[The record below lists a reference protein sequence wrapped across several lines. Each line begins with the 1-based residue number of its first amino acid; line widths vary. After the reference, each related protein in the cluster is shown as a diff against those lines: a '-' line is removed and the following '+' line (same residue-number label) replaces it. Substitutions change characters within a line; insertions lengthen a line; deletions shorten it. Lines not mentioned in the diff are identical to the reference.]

1 MGMQKKLEQ
10 YLGWCVKKTVHRD
23 KPRVLVIAG
32 SVGKTSARYALSVA
46 MSRPN
51 QEETYRASQKNYNN
65 ELGVPLSVFACDM
78 PGRSVAKWFKL
89 LYVATAHALGLK
101 RLKVKW
107 LILEIAAD
115 HPGDLD
121 YLLGMLKPNVAIMTS
136 MGAEHTEYFGTV
148 EAAIEEER
156 KVLLALSEEGE
167 ALLNA
172 DDAATWESRHMTKA
186 EVIGFGKSQAA
197 AVRIRNIQTVYD
209 FQNPGAGGLDVEF
222 EVLRNHVKTIRLRG
236 VYGEAHAYAVA
247 ASLTFL
253 LSLDQGLE
261 MAMDYIQ
268 DNYVGMPG
276 RTRIV
281 PGIKGTVL
289 LDDSYNAQPQAMSS
303 ALRDL
308 ARFPV
313 SNGGRRIAVLGDM
326 LELGELTEQE
336 HEIVGKLVVETGVD
350 LLVTCGKYGKL
361 IGEAA
366 ANAGMPSEKVFMFD
380 ASPDAGL
387 FLQQEII
394 KPGDAIL
401 VKGSQSIRMEKIT
414 KELMSDPLEAAST
427 LVRQTPD
434 WLAK

>member
-1 MGMQKKLEQ
+1 MRKQLEK
-10 YLGWCVKKTVHRD
+10 YLGACVKRTLGRD
-23 KPRVLVIAG
+23 KPRVLAIAG

-51 QEETYRASQKNYNN
+51 QEETYRSSRKNFNN

-78 PGRSVAKWFKL
+78 PGKSVAKWL
-89 LYVATAHALGLK
+89 EVLWVATAHAIGLK
-101 RLKVKW
+101 KIKVKW

-121 YLLGMLKPNVAIMTS
+121 YLLDMLKPNVAIMTS

-148 EAAIEEER
+148 DAAIDEER
-156 KVLLALSEEGE
+156 KVLLALPEDGE
-167 ALLNA
+167 ALLNT
-172 DDAATWESRHMTKA
+172 DDESTWNSRHLTKA
-186 EVIGFGKSQAA
+186 EVIGFGKSSSA
-197 AVRIRNIQTVYD
+197 AVRIKNVQTVYD
-209 FQNPGAGGLDVEF
+209 PQNPESAGLDIEF
-222 EVLRNHVKTIRLRG
+222 EILRNHVKTIRLRG

-247 ASLTFL
+247 ASLAFL

-261 MAMDYIQ
+261 AAMDYIQ

-281 PGIKGTVL
+281 PGIKGTAL
-289 LDDSYNAQPQAMSS
+289 LDDSYNAQPQAMAS

-313 SNGGRRIAVLGDM
+313 TPAGRRIAVLGDM
-326 LELGELTEQE
+326 LELGSLTESE
-336 HEIVGKLVVETGVD
+336 HEAVGKMAAETGVD
-350 LLVTCGKYGKL
+350 ILVTCGKYGKL

-366 ANAGMPSEKVFMFD
+366 AKAGMPNEKVFMFD
-380 ASPDAGL
+380 ASSDAGL

-394 KPGDAIL
+394 KPGDALLI
-401 VKGSQSIRMEKIT
+401 KGSQGSRMEKIT
-414 KELMSDPLEAAST
+414 KELMAEPLRAPEL
-427 LVRQTPD
+427 LVRQSQE
-434 WLAK
+434 WL